1 MVTIYHK
8 TSKEKKPHIIKEFK
22 AGSWVHVENPTDE
35 ELGQLAERHSLEL
48 GHLKDATDFY
58 EVPRIEIEKDVT
70 YVFARYPMGEAATI
84 ITAPVLITI
93 GQGFLLTI
101 SPKPLP
107 MLEKFISGDI
117 DFSTSQETKLLIQLF
132 FQVNAAYTSFI
143 NRISRRIRSTSV
155 QLDVISNR
163 DIMRFVRFESI
174 LNDFMSALVPTSA
187 MLQNLLS
194 RRFLDLREEDEDLV
208 EDLFLNTGQLIDI
221 CKLNLKSIVNIRES
235 HSTIMTNN
243 LNRVMKLLTSITI
256 ILTVNTMIASLY
268 GMNVPLPFQH
278 SSHAFSGII
287 GLTIGISIVLLLLF
301 TKNRWL

>member
-1 MVTIYHK
+1 MITIYHK
-8 TSKEKKPHIIKEFK
+8 TSKEKKPQIIQEFK
-22 AGSWVHVENPTDE
+22 NGSWIHVENPTDE
-35 ELGQLAERHSLEL
+35 ELQHLAETHSLEL
-48 GHLKDATDFY
+48 GSLKDATDFY

-84 ITAPVLITI
+84 ITAPVLIAI
-93 GQGFLLTI
+93 GRGFLLTI
-101 SPKPLP
+101 SQKPLP

-117 DFSTSQETKLLIQLF
+117 DFSTNQETKLLIQLF

-143 NRISRRIRSTSV
+143 NRISRRIRSTSI
-155 QLDVISNR
+155 QLDIINNR

-194 RRFLDLREEDEDLV
+194 RRFLNLREEDEDLV
-208 EDLFLNTGQLIDI
+208 EDLFLNIGQLIDI
-221 CKLNLKSIVNIRES
+221 CKSNLKSIVNIRES

-268 GMNVPLPFQH
+268 GMNVSLPFQT
-278 SSHAFSGII
+278 SPHAFSSII
-287 GLTIGISIVLLLLF
+287 GLTIGISIVLLLIF